1 MRVMCYMAIKIVFKE
16 RILILICRWEES
28 LAVGGLV
35 RIFCGNFGKR

>member
-28 LAVGGLV
+28 LAAGGPA
-35 RIFCGNFGKR
+35 RTSCGNLGKR